1 MTIYDQIKSEK
12 LQYDINRE
20 TAKISVLSSGKF
32 DKYEYLTGEEILPS
46 NKQQI
51 IEQAKF
57 TYSPLGKAF
66 EKQIKTIEDQ
76 GEKQIKAIQDYR
88 KQLISGN
95 DYKNRLLISKERE
108 IFKDIH
114 NKRLD
119 KIKELDNKIDYD
131 DLKYVVERS
140 GAKKDSIEYNFN
152 KIKDPM
158 TLLKDI
164 GDGKISVEE
173 AKDKQENYY
182 NYLKKIR
189 KGNKSANQKK
199 TLANINVLF
208 NARDNVIKYV
218 EDYSS
223 MILEAKKLAREQE
236 GERLKILT
244 PNQMLKGL
252 PIALAQ
258 IKAGNNSES
267 LLNEIRQI
275 VYYLSRS
282 KKITKMLYNNIINSI
297 KA

>member
-1 MTIYDQIKSEK
+1 MTIDEQIKSEK

-20 TAKISVLSSGKF
+20 AAKISALSSGKF
-32 DKYEYLTGEEILPS
+32 DKYEYHTGEEILPS

-76 GEKQIKAIQDYR
+76 GEKQIKAIQDIR

-95 DYKNRLLISKERE
+95 YYKNRLLISKERE

-114 NKRLD
+114 NTRLD

-140 GAKKDSIEYNFN
+140 GAKKDSTEYNFN

-173 AKDKQENYY
+173 GKDKQENYY
-182 NYLKKIR
+182 NYLKKTR
-189 KGNKSANQKK
+189 KGNKSANEKR
-199 TLANINVLF
+199 TLANINAFF

-218 EDYSS
+218 EDYSL
-223 MILEAKKLAREQE
+223 MILEAKELAREQE
-236 GERLKILT
+236 SQGLKILT
-244 PNQMLKGL
+244 PNQMLKRL

-258 IKAGNNSES
+258 IKAGNNSEC
-267 LLNEIRQI
+267 LLNEIRQSA
-275 VYYLSRS
+275 YYL
-282 KKITKMLYNNIINSI
+282 YQ
-297 KA
+297 